1 MRPERSFVAERALAQ
16 HCPELLARSEGEA
29 QSGAHL
35 AAFARAGSV
44 MARDLAAVFAPLL
57 GAEDLTL
64 TAASPAEGDPA
75 ALADRIAPLAANSLL
90 AIGGDGARMLVSL
103 DAATVFRIVDRTFGG
118 KGEAPSPLP
127 EAFAPSSEMMARRL
141 TALVAAALAAALG
154 LDDDDA
160 VRPLRSDGAL
170 AALEP
175 FADTTSLALLALTV
189 EQAGQP
195 SWAIQ
200 LAAPLTALAAL
211 FCAKPRAMRPAGA
224 PGGDAQPWR
233 DLPLTL
239 SAVLVDMRL
248 PVSALAGLR
257 PDVILP
263 VAVAREVPLRIGGT
277 TLARG
282 TVGTLDDRV
291 AIQITQAF

>member
-16 HCPELLARSEGEA
+16 HCPELLAPSEGEA
-29 QSGAHL
+29 LSGANL
-35 AAFARAGSV
+35 AAFARVGSV

-64 TAASPAEGDPA
+64 TAASPTEGDPA
-75 ALADRIAPLAANSLL
+75 ALAERIAPLAANSLL
-90 AIGGDGARMLVSL
+90 EIGSEGARMLVSL
-103 DAATVFRIVDRTFGG
+103 DAAPVFRIVDRTFGG
-118 KGEAPSPLP
+118 KGDAPSPLP

-141 TALVAAALAAALG
+141 TALVAAALGRALG
-154 LDDDDA
+154 LADGA

-170 AALEP
+170 ATLAP
-175 FADTTSLALLALTV
+175 FGDTTPLALLALTV

-200 LAAPLTALAAL
+200 LAVPLTALAAL
-211 FCAKPRAMRPAGA
+211 FCSKSRAVRPAGA
-224 PGGDAQPWR
+224 PGADAQPWC

-263 VAVAREVPLRIGGT
+263 VAVAREVPLRIGAK

>member
-16 HCPELLARSEGEA
+16 HCPELLAQSEGEA
-29 QSGAHL
+29 LSGAHL
-35 AAFARAGSV
+35 AAFARAGTV

-64 TAASPAEGDPA
+64 TAASPTEGDPA
-75 ALADRIAPLAANSLL
+75 ALAERIAPLAANSLL
-90 AIGGDGARMLVSL
+90 EIGSEGARMLVSL
-103 DAATVFRIVDRTFGG
+103 DAAPVFRIVDRTFGG
-118 KGEAPSPLP
+118 KGDAPSPLP

-141 TALVAAALAAALG
+141 AALVAAALGRALG
-154 LDDDDA
+154 LADDA
-160 VRPLRSDGAL
+160 VRSLRSDGAL
-170 AALEP
+170 TALAP
-175 FADTTSLALLALTV
+175 FGDTTPLALLALTV

-195 SWAIQ
+195 SWTIQ
-200 LAAPLTALAAL
+200 LAVPLTALATL
-211 FCAKPRAMRPAGA
+211 FRSKPRAVRPAGA
-224 PGGDAQPWR
+224 PGADAQPWC

-257 PDVILP
+257 PDVILQ

>member
-16 HCPELLARSEGEA
+16 HCPELLAPSEGEA
-29 QSGAHL
+29 LSGAHL
-35 AAFARAGSV
+35 AAFARAGTV

-64 TAASPAEGDPA
+64 TAASPTEGDPV
-75 ALADRIAPLAANSLL
+75 ALAERIAPLAANCLL
-90 AIGGDGARMLVSL
+90 AIGGDDARMLVSL
-103 DAATVFRIVDRTFGG
+103 DAAPVFRIVDRTFGG

-141 TALVAAALAAALG
+141 AALVAAALGRALG
-154 LDDDDA
+154 LADDA

-170 AALEP
+170 TALAP
-175 FADTTSLALLALTV
+175 FGDTTPLALLALTV

-200 LAAPLTALAAL
+200 LAVPLTALAAL
-211 FCAKPRAMRPAGA
+211 FGSKPRALRPAGA
-224 PGGDAQPWR
+224 PGADAQPWC